1 MVARNHP
8 AAVETASSS
17 PRNPRDR
24 RRWIVTVATA
34 LLIAIG
40 VTGMGASS
48 ASAWVQPG
56 AFISATCFPTAR
68 AASVNVELFVTNN
81 EYVEA
86 AAAVVR
92 TDGWSIST
100 SWTPMTGRWGNSTV
114 RDAAFSFTN
123 LPAGTYNVY
132 YIYKGYSNG
141 VPWMSNWKLV
151 SSTTQ
156 GHSNMSGVTF
166 GGSNGCRL

>member
-1 MVARNHP
+1 M
-8 AAVETASSS
+8 
-17 PRNPRDR
+17 D
-24 RRWIVTVATA
+24 
-34 LLIAIG
+34 
-40 VTGMGASS
+40 ASS

-56 AFISATCFPTAR
+56 GFITATCSPSAR

-92 TDGWSIST
+92 SDGWSIST
-100 SWTPMTGRWGNSTV
+100 PWTPTTGRWGNSTV
-114 RDAAFSFTN
+114 RDAAFTFTN
-123 LPAGTYNVY
+123 LPAGTYNVF
-132 YIYKGYSNG
+132 YIYRGYVNG
-141 VPWMSNWKLV
+141 VPWNSNWKLI

-166 GGSNGCRL
+166 GGSNGCRI